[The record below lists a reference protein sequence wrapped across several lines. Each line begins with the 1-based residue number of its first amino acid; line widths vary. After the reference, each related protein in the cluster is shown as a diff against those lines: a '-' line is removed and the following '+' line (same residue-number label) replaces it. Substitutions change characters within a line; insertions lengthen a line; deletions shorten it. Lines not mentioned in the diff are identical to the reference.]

1 MRTVCTFAIALAIVA
16 LLASPALAQRPM
28 GGGGPLTLLTNK
40 DVQKDLKLTD
50 DQIKKFTDLQGKR
63 PQFGDADFRTK
74 IEEFN
79 KLVDKTVA
87 DTLKADQVKRL
98 DELRLQQRGARAAFT
113 DEKIAEKLKV
123 TADQKDKAKAI
134 SDDARRAM
142 GELFQPGT
150 RPSEEALKKLAA
162 LNKSTNEKLAKLLT
176 DEQKKEW
183 AKMTG
188 DPFKGEFPPAFGGPR
203 PGGGGRPPV

>member
-16 LLASPALAQRPM
+16 LLASPALAQPPM
-28 GGGGPLTLLTNK
+28 RGGGGPLPLLLNK

-63 PQFGDADFRTK
+63 PNVRFNDPRM
-74 IEEFN
+74 EEYI

-87 DTLKADQVKRL
+87 DTLKADQAKRL
-98 DELRLQQRGARAAFT
+98 EELRLQQRGARAAFT

-188 DPFKGEFPPAFGGPR
+188 DPFKGEFPPAFGGRR
-203 PGGGGRPPV
+203 PGGGGGRPPA